1 MKSSPLGPFCCSEF
15 WVGPKPFGPRKRC
28 ILPAS
33 NSGNAKP
40 SFPPPQ
46 SQHPLLDDK
55 EP

>member
-1 MKSSPLGPFCCSEF
+1 M
-15 WVGPKPFGPRKRC
+15 WVGPKTFGLRKN
-28 ILPAS
+28 IHYVPAS